1 MLSII
6 YVGWSICYIL
16 YRLLYLIYHWCIVV
30 FLWSSFELDIICS
43 RHAPYCLTCVL
54 HSSYSLKMYKMV
66 IVVLDRACFLNLRQ
80 KIFETFCDFATL
92 LETLAHLWAEFC
104 ISIKYKF
111 RFNVSSCV
119 YFLPLPNKK
128 RLVTTRSDRRAA
140 AMWGQFLQN
149 STQTK
154 AAGQGRMTWK

>member
-92 LETLAHLWAEFC
+92 LETLFQVHVVLRTWPVRLC
-104 ISIKYKF
+104 SSISF
-111 RFNVSSCV
+111 RQLVLTKTKGCRKLRGLDFSISCS
-119 YFLPLPNKK
+119 LALKIHSA
-128 RLVTTRSDRRAA
+128 L
-140 AMWGQFLQN
+140 N
-149 STQTK
+149 STNAYRK
-154 AAGQGRMTWK
+154 